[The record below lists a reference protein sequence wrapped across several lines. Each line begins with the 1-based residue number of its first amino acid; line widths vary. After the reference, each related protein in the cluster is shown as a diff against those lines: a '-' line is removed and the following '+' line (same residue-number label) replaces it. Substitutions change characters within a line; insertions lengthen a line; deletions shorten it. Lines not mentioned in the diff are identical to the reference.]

1 MTYDFN
7 TYVERRGSGCIK
19 YDELEKR
26 YGHADLLPAW
36 VADMD
41 FPVLPEIT
49 EALMK
54 RVSHPVYGYA
64 SVPEEFWQSIISWLY
79 RRHGWKV
86 GRDEITYV
94 PGVVKAI
101 GFVINHF
108 TTPGDKILIQP
119 PVYHPFTFVPEG
131 NGRELVHNPLR
142 RMPDGNYEMNLEDL
156 EKKIVEHRPKMM
168 ILCNP
173 HNPIGIQWDAETLRS
188 VASICHRNGV
198 KVIADEI
205 HEDLMLW
212 GIKHIPF
219 ASVSPEAEE
228 ISITLGA
235 PSKTFNIAGLVSS
248 WVVIKNKEMRESFFA
263 WMKGNEF
270 DDPTF
275 FATTATIA
283 AYNNGDEWLNQL
295 IGYLEENQLFME
307 EYLKREIPEI
317 KAVRPQASFL
327 TWLDCRD
334 IYAGE
339 TDTHDKLDRFF
350 IEKAGLALNNGFI
363 FGKEGDGFMRFNIGC
378 PRQTLQKAL
387 DQIKAAL
394 KS

>member
-1 MTYDFN
+1 
-7 TYVERRGSGCIK
+7 
-19 YDELEKR
+19 
-26 YGHADLLPAW
+26 
-36 VADMD
+36 
-41 FPVLPEIT
+41 
-49 EALMK
+49 
-54 RVSHPVYGYA
+54 
-64 SVPEEFWQSIISWLY
+64 
-79 RRHGWKV
+79 
-86 GRDEITYV
+86 
-94 PGVVKAI
+94 
-101 GFVINHF
+101 
-108 TTPGDKILIQP
+108 
-119 PVYHPFTFVPEG
+119 
-131 NGRELVHNPLR
+131 
-142 RMPDGNYEMNLEDL
+142 
-156 EKKIVEHRPKMM
+156 
-168 ILCNP
+168 
-173 HNPIGIQWDAETLRS
+173 DAETLRS

-263 WMKGNEF
+263 WMKSNEF

-295 IGYLEENQLFME
+295 IGYLEDNQLFLE